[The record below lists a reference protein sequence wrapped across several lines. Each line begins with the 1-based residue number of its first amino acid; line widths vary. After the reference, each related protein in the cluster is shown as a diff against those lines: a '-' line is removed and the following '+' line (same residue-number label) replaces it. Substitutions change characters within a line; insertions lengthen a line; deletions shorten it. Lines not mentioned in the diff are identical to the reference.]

1 MKKAVLF
8 GILVCLGLG
17 MTALIMIPEEVKT
30 PLILQTFSYSRAA
43 SEEPL
48 PYRTAQETI
57 TTFLEA
63 QDTVFVHPRGNLRK
77 RCFLDDFQN
86 GRRKSEGS
94 ERYL

>member
-43 SEEPL
+43 KNRFRTGRRRRRSRRFWKRRI
-48 PYRTAQETI
+48 PYLSIPRKSQK
-57 TTFLEA
+57 
-63 QDTVFVHPRGNLRK
+63 TVFPG
-77 RCFLDDFQN
+77 
-86 GRRKSEGS
+86 
-94 ERYL
+94 

>member
-48 PYRTAQETI
+48 PYGRRRRRSRRFWKRRIPYLSIPRKSQK
-57 TTFLEA
+57 
-63 QDTVFVHPRGNLRK
+63 TVFPG
-77 RCFLDDFQN
+77 
-86 GRRKSEGS
+86 
-94 ERYL
+94 